1 MEMEN
6 KTTKLRIVIH
16 TLYKKGYNF
25 QKEKSAIIFFS
36 RILNFHAKKKKQLC
50 LPGRYIH
57 FASRRV
63 EKWIYLP
70 AGYFASLQNWNNV
83 EIRVL
88 TRLLILLKME

>member
-16 TLYKKGYNF
+16 NLYKGGYNF
-25 QKEKSAIIFFS
+25 LKENSAIIFFENPQFS
-36 RILNFHAKKKKQLC
+36 CKKQLC